1 MCNVFNIVDY
11 AYYCKKLASMPEA
24 CDLKSCFICSSCL
37 PDWIPAIAANK
48 KNINLKRG
56 HPLFKEGDLV
66 TGIYFVFSG
75 ALKVHKKWD
84 EEKDIILRFAKPG
97 DIVGHLGLGTN
108 PIYPVSATAIG
119 PSTICYVDM
128 PFFESTL
135 NVNNGL
141 VIKLMRFFANE
152 LQESENRMRNMA
164 HMPVR
169 ERIAQALVSLIEK
182 FGVDAN
188 GVLKVQLTRQELSSY
203 SSTVYESLFR
213 TINEFTE
220 KGFVNFSGKEF
231 QITNEQGLRDL
242 VTSKL

>member
-1 MCNVFNIVDY
+1 MQE
-11 AYYCKKLASMPEA
+11 S
-24 CDLKSCFICSSCL
+24 CDLKSCFLCSSCL
-37 PDWIPAIAANK
+37 PDWIPAIAVNK
-48 KNINLKRG
+48 KNINLKKG
-56 HPLFKEGDLV
+56 QSLFKEGDQV
-66 TGIYFVFSG
+66 TVIYFVFSG

-84 EEKDIILRFAKPG
+84 QEKDIILRFAKPG
-97 DIVGHLGLGTN
+97 DIVGHLGLGSK
-108 PIYPVSATAIG
+108 PIYPVSATALE
-119 PSTICYVDM
+119 PATICYVDLQ
-128 PFFESTL
+128 FFENTL

-169 ERIAQALVSLIEK
+169 ERIAQALVSLVEK

-203 SSTVYESLFR
+203 SSTVYESVFR

-231 QITNEQGLRDL
+231 RITNEQGLRDL
-242 VTSKL
+242 VISKL